1 MWSSKRKMFPYHP
14 VGIIIL
20 TIKKQTNSFSVL
32 SAGVEI
38 YFQAHLL
45 DFFMI

>member
-45 DFFMI
+45 DFL